1 MASLPSP
8 SLPLRAKA
16 LPLTHVE
23 CDWEACEACGRRDA
37 TVDSDPLPKGEREYA
52 WICAGCVDAR
62 NAGTLTAR
70 DAAYE
75 RAKADRDAAADWA
88 FDQARDDA
96 WSGR

>member
-1 MASLPSP
+1 MASLPAP
-8 SLPLRAKA
+8 ALPLRAKS
-16 LPLTHVE
+16 LPLAAHDE
-23 CDWEACEACGRRDA
+23 WEACECCGIADA

-62 NAGTLTAR
+62 NAGTLSAR
-70 DAAYE
+70 DTAYE

-96 WSGR
+96 WSDR